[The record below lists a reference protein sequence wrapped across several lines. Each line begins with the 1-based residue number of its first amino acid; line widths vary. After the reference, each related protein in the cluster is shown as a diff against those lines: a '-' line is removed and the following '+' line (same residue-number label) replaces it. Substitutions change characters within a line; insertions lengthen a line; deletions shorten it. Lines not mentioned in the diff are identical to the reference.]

1 MMTVAGGCTSAP
13 QQLGGPIATVPLET
27 VALLPGK
34 QVTGV
39 AVTREGR
46 VFVNSPRW
54 SDDFNGLSVAE
65 LLPGGTL
72 RPVPSSAFNAW
83 APAGS
88 TPWGGAATDATMDT
102 PAPTPQGAWV
112 CVQSVH
118 VDRKNRLWVLDP
130 ASPKFGGVVEGGAK
144 LVELDPSGDK
154 VLRTISF
161 DASVA
166 PAKSYLNDVRI
177 DTATETAFIT
187 DSGIG
192 GIVVVNLAD
201 GSARRVLDGNPAVMG
216 DPAVVPV
223 VQGVPLRAGGQP
235 DGEPVTVHSDGIAL
249 DQVRGYLYW
258 QALTGKTLYR
268 IKTRFL
274 RDATLSA
281 ERLAGEVENL
291 GTTVVTDGMEIDEQ
305 GNIFFSSLETD
316 AIVMRIPEGR
326 LLTLAQDEQ
335 LSWPDSFAF
344 GPGGT
349 LYVTSARIHQ
359 TAGFKA
365 DASQPDPATQPFGVF
380 RILLPESVRRLPSRR

>member
-1 MMTVAGGCTSAP
+1 MAVVGGCASAP
-13 QQLGGPIATVPLET
+13 QQLGGPITPVPVET

-39 AVTREGR
+39 AVTRQGR

-54 SDDFNGLSVAE
+54 SDDFDGLSVAE
-65 LLPGGTL
+65 LLPDGSL
-72 RPVPSSAFNAW
+72 RPVPSSAYNAW
-83 APAGS
+83 APAAG
-88 TPWGGAATDATMDT
+88 PGWGGTVPNAAMDT
-102 PAPTPQGAWV
+102 PAPTPQGSWV

-118 VDRKNRLWVLDP
+118 VDLKDRLWVLDP
-130 ASPKFGGVVEGGAK
+130 ASPKFAGVVEGGAK
-144 LVELDPSGDK
+144 LVELDSAGEK
-154 VLRTISF
+154 VLRTIRF
-161 DASVA
+161 DGAVA
-166 PAKSYLNDVRI
+166 PAASYLNDVRI
-177 DTATETAFIT
+177 DTQTETAYIT
-187 DSGIG
+187 DSGLG

-201 GSARRVLDGNPAVMG
+201 GSARRVLDGNPAVLG

-235 DGEPVTVHSDGIAL
+235 DGVPVKIHSDGIAL

-274 RDATLSA
+274 RDASLGA
-281 ERLAGEVENL
+281 ERLAAEVENL

-316 AIVMRIPEGR
+316 AIVVRIPEGR
-326 LLTLAQDEQ
+326 LLTLAQDER

-344 GPGGT
+344 GPRGT
-349 LYVTSARIHQ
+349 LYVTS
-359 TAGFKA
+359 G
-365 DASQPDPATQPFGVF
+365 ASTKRPGSMPTVHSPTQ
-380 RILLPESVRRLPSRR
+380 